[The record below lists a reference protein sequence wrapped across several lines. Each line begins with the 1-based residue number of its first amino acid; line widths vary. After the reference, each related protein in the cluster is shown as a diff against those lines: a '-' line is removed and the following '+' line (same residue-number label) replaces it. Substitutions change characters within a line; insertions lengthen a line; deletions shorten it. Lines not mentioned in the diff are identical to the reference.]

1 MSEQYLVEIQ
11 YINNMI
17 YNKQVSKCL
26 GYDVFSKGEESNFGE
41 ALIEFALLTGIVIVA
56 YLYLIALN

>member
-1 MSEQYLVEIQ
+1 
-11 YINNMI
+11 MI

-41 ALIEFALLTGIVIVA
+41 ALIEFALLTGIVIVG

>member
-1 MSEQYLVEIQ
+1 
-11 YINNMI
+11 MI

-26 GYDVFSKGEESNFGE
+26 GYDVFSRGEESNFVE

-56 YLYLIALN
+56 YLYLIALS